1 MHGQHITYLLP
12 EELFEPSI
20 DIQTYTA
27 DRIQREINHDPE
39 LSRITVEVEDQN
51 LGDLV
56 TLATRRGMW
65 IPNQYA
71 ALVLEDNLT
80 PAQVRGRIY
89 GQILRDGTTNV
100 CKPLIHYL
108 QVQMLGMVALNAAM
122 FDTDSELVPPRAS
135 PLLMRHRGKVLSHL
149 ISPASA
155 GVASGVATAPITTA
169 NFQDIIDAMRLSQV
183 VPPTAPSAST
193 TSTRIEKRWSVNLN
207 TLLLFNLAN
216 QVSDLPPIYGAIADG
231 TRKQERATLQAGYND
246 IARSPGAVTRAP
258 LVITKELATTLFL

>member
-12 EELFEPSI
+12 DELFEPSI

-80 PAQVRGRIY
+80 PAQVWGRLY
-89 GQILRDGTTNV
+89 RQILRDGTTNV

-108 QVQMLGMVALNAAM
+108 QVQMLGMVALNAAL
-122 FDTDSELVPPRAS
+122 FDTDSELVPPCAS

-155 GVASGVATAPITTA
+155 GVASVVATAPITTA

-183 VPPTAPSAST
+183 VPPTAPSPAST
-193 TSTRIEKRWSVNLN
+193 TLSRIEKRWSVNLN

-231 TRKQERATLQAGYND
+231 TRKQ
-246 IARSPGAVTRAP
+246 
-258 LVITKELATTLFL
+258 